1 MFNHWSVKYQLL
13 FVLAVL
19 AVLLAFSSTQAMA
32 ESYVAGMVGI
42 THELPGN
49 VNIAGSGDAREDAH
63 YSNSVMYGGKVGH
76 YFDSTPWLGI
86 EAEVFN
92 TTPNSK
98 QQDFTIPGQ
107 GTVTAAGIT
116 QRVTTVALNAML
128 RMPNETIQPYVGIGP
143 ALMIG
148 HINNTNNGGQ
158 GENHTTVGLNALGG
172 VRYLVTKQIVVFV
185 EAKYNYGKFDYGN
198 NGVTVTYNAIHG
210 AAGVGFQF

>member
-13 FVLAVL
+13 IVL

-32 ESYVAGMVGI
+32 ESYVAGMVGY
-42 THELPGN
+42 THEMPGN
-49 VNIAGSGDAREDAH
+49 VNIAGVGDTTEDAH
-63 YSNSVMYGGKVGH
+63 YHDSVMYGAKVGH
-76 YFDSTPWLGI
+76 YFNSTPWLGI
-86 EAEVFN
+86 EGEVFN
-92 TTPNSK
+92 TTPNLK
-98 QQDFTIPGQ
+98 QQNLSAPGQ
-107 GTVTAAGIT
+107 GTATIAGVS
-116 QRVTTVALNAML
+116 QRVITIAANAML